1 ESPRRLEEAFAMR
14 TGAAFVTL
22 LMFLAAAPVLAADPD
37 GLGRAL
43 AGKLTARPRIAPET
57 HTTDFGD
64 TAIGCITLTRWELA
78 QFGYPGHAFLG
89 EWGARGVVWGAV
101 LNRAGLLRC
110 HIVGPSTG
118 AGCYDFDICGIPDS
132 ACVQ

>member
-1 ESPRRLEEAFAMR
+1 MR
-14 TGAAFVTL
+14 TAAAFVTL
-22 LMFLAAAPVLAADPD
+22 LVLLAAAPVSAVDPD

-64 TAIGCITLTRWELA
+64 AAIGCITLTRWELA
-78 QFGYPGHAFLG
+78 QFGYRGHAFLCEEGATG
-89 EWGARGVVWGAV
+89 EVLGAV
-101 LNRAGLLRC
+101 LNRTGVVRC
-110 HIVGPSTG
+110 HIVGHYAG
-118 AGCYDFDICGIPDS
+118 DGCYDFDICGIPDS